1 MNSTKKLLKTFFNV
15 FPIFFQSWMG
25 LEKLSVMF
33 LIVPPNHSFTLHHS
47 KMEYHAIIGDIGL
60 IKDTHKLTID
70 KHKD

>member
-1 MNSTKKLLKTFFNV
+1 L
-15 FPIFFQSWMG
+15 MG

-33 LIVPPNHSFTLHHS
+33 LIVPPNHTFTLHHS